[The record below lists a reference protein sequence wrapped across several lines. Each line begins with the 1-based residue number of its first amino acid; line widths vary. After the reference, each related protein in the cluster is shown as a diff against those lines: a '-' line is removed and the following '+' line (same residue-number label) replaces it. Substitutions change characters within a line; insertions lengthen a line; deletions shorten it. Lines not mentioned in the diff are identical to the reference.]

1 MFFYVQKKDS
11 MKSVFVFLMFTVFSF
26 GQVKSP
32 YALTDAQ
39 MDKIP
44 ADLSTSTDGI
54 AKYINENF
62 KSENDKIRAVFYW
75 TASNIRYD
83 IENIASIDFKEV
95 SPDKIKNTVISKKGV
110 CIHYAEVFNDIAKKV
125 NIKSY
130 IVYGYTKQNGKV
142 DVLSHAWCA
151 ARIDST
157 WWLFDPTWGA
167 GYVDKNKFFKKLNNI
182 NFKASPAQFVST
194 HMPFDYLWQF
204 LNYPVTNQE
213 FIDGKTQINTAK
225 PKFDFVNQ
233 IEEYER
239 MSDLDKARTV
249 LIRIQNNGIKN
260 SLIQEMVQ
268 FQKSEADAL
277 QNNEA
282 MAKMQGISDDYNLAI
297 AQFNDFIMYRNNKFK
312 PLLPDEA
319 IKEMIVTPKQKILD
333 CQNRIYKI
341 GKYNDNNFEN
351 VKSLKKSIIDIL
363 KHIEEQEKFVNDYLS
378 KSKSARKGMFTK
390 VTWFGVPLN

>member
-1 MFFYVQKKDS
+1 
-11 MKSVFVFLMFTVFSF
+11 
-26 GQVKSP
+26 
-32 YALTDAQ
+32 
-39 MDKIP
+39 
-44 ADLSTSTDGI
+44 
-54 AKYINENF
+54 
-62 KSENDKIRAVFYW
+62 
-75 TASNIRYD
+75 
-83 IENIASIDFKEV
+83 
-95 SPDKIKNTVISKKGV
+95 
-110 CIHYAEVFNDIAKKV
+110 
-125 NIKSY
+125 
-130 IVYGYTKQNGKV
+130 
-142 DVLSHAWCA
+142 
-151 ARIDST
+151 
-157 WWLFDPTWGA
+157 
-167 GYVDKNKFFKKLNNI
+167 
-182 NFKASPAQFVST
+182 
-194 HMPFDYLWQF
+194 
-204 LNYPVTNQE
+204 
-213 FIDGKTQINTAK
+213 
-225 PKFDFVNQ
+225 
-233 IEEYER
+233 

-249 LIRIQNNGIKN
+249 LIRIQNNGVKN

>member
-1 MFFYVQKKDS
+1 
-11 MKSVFVFLMFTVFSF
+11 MKSVFVFLMFTVLSF
-26 GQVKSP
+26 GQVKNP
-32 YALTDAQ
+32 YALIDAKV
-39 MDKIP
+39 DKIP
-44 ADLSTSTDGI
+44 AGLSTSTDGI
-54 AKYINENF
+54 AKYINGNF

-75 TASNIRYD
+75 TASNISYD

-95 SPDKIKNTVISKKGV
+95 SPDKIKNTVLSKKGV

-125 NIKSY
+125 NIKAY

-151 ARIDST
+151 ARIDNT

-167 GYVDKNKFFKKLNNI
+167 GYVDKNKFFKKFNNLH
-182 NFKASPAQFVST
+182 FKTAPAQFVAT

-204 LNYPVTNQE
+204 LNSPVTNQE
-213 FIDGKTQINTAK
+213 FIDGKTQINTTK
-225 PKFDFVNQ
+225 PKFDFVHQ
-233 IEEYER
+233 IEEYDR
-239 MSDLDKARTV
+239 MSDLDKARTA

-268 FQKSEADAL
+268 FQKNEADAL

-282 MAKMQGISDDYNLAI
+282 MTKMQGISDDYNQAI

-312 PLLPDEA
+312 PLLLDEA
-319 IKEMIVTPKQKILD
+319 IKEMIITPKQKILD

-351 VKSLKKSIIDIL
+351 VKSLKKSIIDVL
-363 KHIEEQEKFVNDYLS
+363 KQIEEQEKFVNDYLS

>member
-1 MFFYVQKKDS
+1 MSKKKDS
-11 MKSVFVFLMFTVFSF
+11 MKNVFVFLMFTIFSF

-32 YALTDAQ
+32 YALIDAK

-54 AKYINENF
+54 AKFINENF
-62 KSENDKIRAVFYW
+62 KSENDKIRAAFYW

-95 SPDKIKNTVISKKGV
+95 SPDKIKNTVLSKKGV
-110 CIHYAEVFNDIAKKV
+110 CIHYAEVFNDIAKKA

-130 IVYGYTKQNGKV
+130 IIYGYTKQNGKV
-142 DVLSHAWCA
+142 DALSHAWCA
-151 ARIDST
+151 ARIDNT
-157 WWLFDPTWGA
+157 WLLFDPTWGA
-167 GYVDKNKFFKKLNNI
+167 GYVDKNKFFKKLNNL
-182 NFKASPAQFVST
+182 NFKAAPTQFVAT

-233 IEEYER
+233 IEEYDR

-282 MAKMQGISDDYNLAI
+282 MAKMEGISDDYNQAI

-351 VKSLKKSIIDIL
+351 VKSLKKAIIDIL
-363 KHIEEQEKFVNDYLS
+363 KQIEEQEKFVNDYLS
-378 KSKSARKGMFTK
+378 KSKTARKGMFTK
-390 VTWFGVPLN
+390 VKWFGVPLN

>member
-1 MFFYVQKKDS
+1 MSKKKDS

-26 GQVKSP
+26 GQVKNP
-32 YALTDAQ
+32 YALIDAK

-44 ADLSTSTDGI
+44 SDLSTSTDRI

-62 KSENDKIRAVFYW
+62 KSESDKIRAAFYW
-75 TASNIRYD
+75 TASNISYD
-83 IENIASIDFKEV
+83 IENIASIDFREV
-95 SPDKIKNTVISKKGV
+95 SPDKIKNTVLSKKGV
-110 CIHYAEVFNDIAKKV
+110 CIHYAEVFNDIAKKI

-130 IVYGYTKQNGKV
+130 IIYGYTKQNGKV

-151 ARIDST
+151 ARIDT
-157 WWLFDPTWGA
+157 IWCFFDPTWCA
-167 GYVDKNKFFKKLNNI
+167 GYVDKNKFFKKLNNLH
-182 NFKASPAQFVST
+182 FKVAPAQFIAT

-233 IEEYER
+233 LEEYDR
-239 MSDLDKARTV
+239 MSDLDKARTS
-249 LIRIQNNGIKN
+249 LIRIQNNGVKN

-268 FQKSEADAL
+268 YKRSEAEGL

-282 MAKMQGISDDYNLAI
+282 MTKMQGISDDYNQAI
-297 AQFNDFIMYRNNKFK
+297 AQFNDFIMYRNNRFK

-351 VKSLKKSIIDIL
+351 VKSLKRSIIDVL
-363 KHIEEQEKFVNDYLS
+363 KQIEVQEKFVNEYLS
-378 KSKSARKGMFTK
+378 KNKSARKAMFTK

>member
-1 MFFYVQKKDS
+1 MFKNEMFMKK
-11 MKSVFVFLMFTVFSF
+11 FFLFLMVTSISF
-26 GQVKSP
+26 GQVKNP
-32 YALTDAQ
+32 YALIDAK

-62 KSENDKIRAVFYW
+62 KSENDKTRAAFYW
-75 TASNIRYD
+75 TASNISYD

-95 SPDKIKNTVISKKGV
+95 SPDKIKNTVLSKKGV

-125 NIKSY
+125 GLKSY

-151 ARIDST
+151 VEIDNT
-157 WWLFDPTWGA
+157 WWLFDPTWGS
-167 GYVDKNKFFKKLNNI
+167 GYVQNKKFFKKINNL
-182 NFKASPAQFVST
+182 NFKVAPSQFVET

-204 LNYPVTNQE
+204 LNYTVTNQE
-213 FIDGKTQINTAK
+213 FIDGKTQINKTK

-233 IEEYER
+233 IEEYEK
-239 MSDLDKARTV
+239 MSELDKARTS

-268 FQKSEADAL
+268 FKKSEVDAM
-277 QNNEA
+277 QNNDA
-282 MAKMQGISDDYNLAI
+282 MEKMQAISDDYNQAV
-297 AQFNDFIMYRNNKFK
+297 AQFNDFIMYRNAKFK

-319 IKEMIVTPKQKILD
+319 IKEMIMTPKQKILD

-341 GKYNDNNFEN
+341 GKYNDNNLEY

-363 KHIEEQEKFVNDYLS
+363 KQIDEQEKFVNDYLS

-390 VTWFGVPLN
+390 VTWFGVPVN

>member
-1 MFFYVQKKDS
+1 
-11 MKSVFVFLMFTVFSF
+11 MKNVFVFLMFTIFSF

-32 YALTDAQ
+32 YALIDAK

-54 AKYINENF
+54 AKFINENF
-62 KSENDKIRAVFYW
+62 KSENDKIRAAFYW

-95 SPDKIKNTVISKKGV
+95 SPDKIKNTVLSKKGV

-125 NIKSY
+125 NIKAY
-130 IVYGYTKQNGKV
+130 IIYGYTKQNGKV
-142 DVLSHAWCA
+142 DALSHAWCA
-151 ARIDST
+151 ARIDNT
-157 WWLFDPTWGA
+157 WLLFDPTWGA
-167 GYVDKNKFFKKLNNI
+167 GYVDKNKFFKKLNNL
-182 NFKASPAQFVST
+182 NFKAAPTQFVAT

-213 FIDGKTQINTAK
+213 FIDGKTQINIAK

-233 IEEYER
+233 IEEYDR

-282 MAKMQGISDDYNLAI
+282 MAKMEGISDDYNQAI

-351 VKSLKKSIIDIL
+351 VKSLKKAIIDIL
-363 KHIEEQEKFVNDYLS
+363 KQIEEQEKFVNDYLS
-378 KSKSARKGMFTK
+378 KSKTARKGMFTK
-390 VTWFGVPLN
+390 VKWFGVPLN